1 MLEVFES
8 HPSTRCGQ
16 EFDEGK
22 RSGLGMVSELVLFQL
37 SSFCALVGMTLG
49 WRGVMTKFA
58 GFYDL
63 PTAWNQVFWGIV
75 LGGVYAVM
83 ADGLLFRPYYTTVV
97 SSDSVYTGLNIIS
110 LMIVAMFA
118 SVFSHLLLRRKRVRK
133 GGSQPSS
140 GWALGLAIGGMVA
153 MVTMFR
159 MFEFE
164 DIRSVQGLTNIALVS
179 IITPRAEALI
189 TARHGYM
196 MLQGRRWGAV
206 LRSAFWR
213 ASLLVALYFVVFQP
227 LGWVFILPFI
237 VLAAP
242 SAETWIWESVPKEGR
257 RRLRRLWAEQAREAS
272 GSASQVLAESANLT
286 SEEE

>member
-1 MLEVFES
+1 
-8 HPSTRCGQ
+8 
-16 EFDEGK
+16 
-22 RSGLGMVSELVLFQL
+22 MVSELVLFQL

-75 LGGVYAVM
+75 LGGVYAVL
-83 ADGLLFRPYYTTVV
+83 ADGLLFQPYYTTVV
-97 SSDSVYTGLNIIS
+97 SNDTVYTGLNVVS
-110 LMIVAMFA
+110 LVFVTLFA
-118 SVFSHLLLRRKRVRK
+118 SVVAHLLLRRDRVRR
-133 GGSQPSS
+133 GNSQPTS

-153 MVTMFR
+153 MVMMFR
-159 MFEFE
+159 MFEF
-164 DIRSVQGLTNIALVS
+164 DNIVSLQGLVNIALVS
-179 IITPRAEALI
+179 IVAPRAEALI

-213 ASLLVALYFVVFQP
+213 SSLLVALYFVVFQP
-227 LGWVFILPFI
+227 IGWVFILPFLI
-237 VLAAP
+237 LSAP

-257 RRLRRLWAEQAREAS
+257 RRLRRLWAEQAREQRHQANDALAS
-272 GSASQVLAESANLT
+272 GGVSVV
-286 SEEE
+286 EEE

>member
-1 MLEVFES
+1 VFES
-8 HPSTRCGQ
+8 HPCGISGQ
-16 EFDEGK
+16 RFDEGMLTG
-22 RSGLGMVSELVLFQL
+22 SGMVSELVLFQL

-83 ADGLLFRPYYTTVV
+83 ADGLLFRPYYTTVTTN
-97 SSDSVYTGLNIIS
+97 DGVYTGLNIIS
-110 LMIVAMFA
+110 LMFVTLFA
-118 SVFSHLLLRRKRVRK
+118 SVVSHLLLRRSRVRR
-133 GGSQPSS
+133 GGSQPTS
-140 GWALGLAIGGMVA
+140 GWALGLAVGGMVA
-153 MVTMFR
+153 MVMMFR

-164 DIRSVQGLTNIALVS
+164 AIISPLGLTNIALVS
-179 IITPRAEALI
+179 VVTPRAEALI
-189 TARHGYM
+189 TSRHGYM

-227 LGWVFILPFI
+227 VGWVFILPFLL
-237 VLAAP
+237 LASP

-257 RRLRRLWAEQAREAS
+257 RRLRRLWAEQARAGRAVQDAAS
-272 GSASQVLAESANLT
+272 VKSQEPVP
-286 SEEE
+286 EEE

>member
-1 MLEVFES
+1 
-8 HPSTRCGQ
+8 
-16 EFDEGK
+16 
-22 RSGLGMVSELVLFQL
+22 MVSELVLFQL

-75 LGGVYAVM
+75 LGGVYAVL
-83 ADGLLFRPYYTTVV
+83 ADGLLFQPYYTTVV
-97 SSDSVYTGLNIIS
+97 SNDTVYTGLNVVS
-110 LMIVAMFA
+110 LVLVTLFA
-118 SVFSHLLLRRKRVRK
+118 SVVAHLLLRRDRVRR
-133 GGSQPSS
+133 GNSQPTS

-153 MVTMFR
+153 MVMMFR
-159 MFEFE
+159 MFEF
-164 DIRSVQGLTNIALVS
+164 DNIVSIQGLVNIALVS
-179 IITPRAEALI
+179 IVAPRAEALI

-213 ASLLVALYFVVFQP
+213 SSLLVAMYFVVFQP
-227 LGWVFILPFI
+227 IGWVFILPFLI
-237 VLAAP
+237 LSAP

-257 RRLRRLWAEQAREAS
+257 RRLRRLWAEQAREQHRQAND
-272 GSASQVLAESANLT
+272 ALATGGVSVV
-286 SEEE
+286 EEE

>member
-1 MLEVFES
+1 
-8 HPSTRCGQ
+8 
-16 EFDEGK
+16 
-22 RSGLGMVSELVLFQL
+22 MVSELVLFQL

-63 PTAWNQVFWGIV
+63 PTAWSQVFWGIV
-75 LGGVYAVM
+75 LGGAYAVM
-83 ADGLLFRPYYTTVV
+83 ADGLLFRPYYTTVI

-110 LMIVAMFA
+110 LMIVTLFA
-118 SVFSHLLLRRKRVRK
+118 SVFAHLLLRRSRVRR
-133 GGSQPSS
+133 GGSQPTS
-140 GWALGLAIGGMVA
+140 GWALGLAIGGMLA
-153 MVTMFR
+153 MVMMFR

-164 DIRSVQGLTNIALVS
+164 DIFTLAGLANIALVS
-179 IITPRAEALI
+179 VVTPRAEALI

-227 LGWVFILPFI
+227 VGWVFILPFLF
-237 VLAAP
+237 LAAP

-257 RRLRRLWAEQAREAS
+257 RRLRRLWAEQAR
-272 GSASQVLAESANLT
+272 SAQALRDQGFTKGLNSSD
-286 SEEE
+286 EEE